1 MSYRANK
8 TFYTVFHLTAFLK
21 SAVHRIF
28 AGSPS
33 VVAQIEIDLQVL
45 KGHLDGNLGNG
56 CDPVIPSHLHPSQV
70 SPFQCKDCFLTMVFG
85 SREGALRAVKFNGAL
100 NHFIS
105 YLWLY

>member
-45 KGHLDGNLGNG
+45 KGHLD
-56 CDPVIPSHLHPSQV
+56 VIQ
-70 SPFQCKDCFLTMVFG
+70 
-85 SREGALRAVKFNGAL
+85 
-100 NHFIS
+100 
-105 YLWLY
+105 